1 MTPGNPAPRL
11 STDTAPAPGLI
22 LSAPAS
28 GSGKTTVALALMRA
42 LARHGLRIGPAKV
55 GPDYI
60 DPGFHTA
67 ACGRPSITLDP
78 WAMRAETRGAL
89 TGQLAADSDLIVAEG
104 AMGLFDGAADGRGSC
119 ADLAAETG
127 WPVLLILDVK
137 GQSGSAAAVLR
148 GFATHRPDITI
159 GGVLLNRVG
168 GIRHADMLASAIM
181 DTVMDMG
188 LDIPILGCL
197 PRQADLALDSRH
209 LGLVQARE
217 RGDLDGFLERAA
229 DWIEGHADLD
239 AIRGI
244 ARPGRLIDTI
254 VEPGSP
260 SGSFPPGSFPPGPP
274 PLGQRIAVA
283 VDTAFDFSYPH
294 ILDAW
299 RDAGAEIM
307 PFSPLADQAPDDTAD
322 AVYLPGGYPEL
333 HGPVLAANATFLTG
347 LRDRAAAEA
356 VIFGECGGYMV
367 LGEGLTD
374 ADGTRHVM
382 AGLLPLETSFAER
395 RLHLGYRRAVLRA
408 DLGPWAK
415 GMRLVAHEFHY
426 STAPKE
432 DTDAPLFS
440 ARDAMGID
448 LGSLGMV
455 RGRVGGSYLHI
466 IDREV

>member
-1 MTPGNPAPRL
+1 MTPGNPAPHPR
-11 STDTAPAPGLI
+11 TDTAPAPGLI

-42 LARHGLRIGPAKV
+42 LARHGLRVGPAKV

-89 TGQLAADSDLIVAEG
+89 AGQLGADSDLIVAEG

-137 GQSGSAAAVLR
+137 GQSGSAAAILR
-148 GFATHRPDITI
+148 GFATHRPDIAI

-244 ARPGRLIDTI
+244 ARPSYETRGNDGTAA
-254 VEPGSP
+254 V
-260 SGSFPPGSFPPGPP
+260 PGPP

-299 RDAGAEIM
+299 RDAGAEIL

-333 HGPVLAANATFLTG
+333 HGPVLAANATFLNG
-347 LRDRAAAEA
+347 LRARAAADA

-374 ADGTRHVM
+374 ADGARHAM

-415 GMRLVAHEFHY
+415 GMRLAAHEFHY

-432 DTDAPLFS
+432 DTDTPLFS

-448 LGSLGMV
+448 LGMLGMV
-455 RGRVGGSYLHI
+455 RGRVGGSYLHL
-466 IDREV
+466 IDREA